1 MTALVPAVGD
11 FDFSDDV
18 MAAFGADD
26 SFYFARK
33 HRKEGNRKG
42 GQHIDPV
49 PYRGWRLFGRG
60 RNLAARGSCESESHG
75 VERRV

>member
-42 GQHIDPV
+42 AT
-49 PYRGWRLFGRG
+49 YRPCSVSRMEALRP
-60 RNLAARGSCESESHG
+60 RP
-75 VERRV
+75 